1 MIFRFNLTYT
11 SMENAAINLAVFSY
25 SITGN
30 LWKFARAIFQ
40 NFSDLPPP
48 QNFFFKKLLTTA
60 VNYDII
66 YIETEVIAMKVIA
79 MKKLLGFIAT
89 VLIIWFIVSIVDINM
104 HNMTTQ
110 SYWKYNMFTM
120 FMEVIGK

>member
-1 MIFRFNLTYT
+1 MEICPGDFPEFSRFTT
-11 SMENAAINLAVFSY
+11 AAKFFS
-25 SITGN
+25 
-30 LWKFARAIFQ
+30 
-40 NFSDLPPP
+40 
-48 QNFFFKKLLTTA
+48 KKLLTTA

-66 YIETEVIAMKVIA
+66 YIETEVIA

>member
-1 MIFRFNLTYT
+1 MVIC
-11 SMENAAINLAVFSY
+11 
-25 SITGN
+25 GN
-30 LWKFARAIFQ
+30 LPGRFSRIFQ
-40 NFSDLPPP
+40 IYHRRKI
-48 QNFFFKKLLTTA
+48 FFKQLLTTA

-66 YIETEVIAMKVIA
+66 YIETEVIA